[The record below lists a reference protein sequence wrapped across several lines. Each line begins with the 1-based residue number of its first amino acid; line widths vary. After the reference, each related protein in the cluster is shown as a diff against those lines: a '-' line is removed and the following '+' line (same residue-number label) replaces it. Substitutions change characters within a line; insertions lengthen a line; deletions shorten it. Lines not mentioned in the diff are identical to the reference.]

1 MEREYL
7 KKKYFL
13 SNRAVIKEGK
23 KLNSKLK
30 IKA

>member
-7 KKKYFL
+7 KKNYFL
-13 SNRAVIKEGK
+13 SKRAVIKKWK